1 MSRFGS
7 KEELIKA
14 IENQFIQMQNS
25 KLSIEDLELLVE
37 QTRELH
43 ERTLILKYK
52 AYEEK
57 VFGIQNEILED
68 SSFVQAENLVVLESK
83 ISESSSQLFKEKEDS
98 SLVNSVFEEKENAIQ
113 DEEPKE
119 PIFDFDVFN
128 ELSTEKNEENLDENQ
143 EDILAF
149 ENENSAFQESDE
161 KESDF
166 LNEDSNF
173 TENISE
179 DIEDENDE
187 SLSKNESFENDFE
200 IKVEI
205 SEENEN
211 KTEDFV
217 SQNLFKN
224 ILENND
230 GTTHLFA
237 SKLDT
242 LLGAFGF
249 NEKYQCIQDL
259 FNGSSEDFNQAIEV
273 LDNLSNFAE
282 AEKQMEFY
290 VHLNKWDLES
300 DIVAEFVRKI
310 ERRYK
315 N

>member
-7 KEELIKA
+7 KEELIKT

-68 SSFVQAENLVVLESK
+68 SSFVQAENLIVLESK
-83 ISESSSQLFKEKEDS
+83 ISESSSQLFK
-98 SLVNSVFEEKENAIQ
+98 EKENAIQ

-149 ENENSAFQESDE
+149 ENENSTFQESDE
-161 KESDF
+161 KESNF

-205 SEENEN
+205 PEENEN
-211 KTEDFV
+211 KTQDFV

>member
-83 ISESSSQLFKEKEDS
+83 ISESSSQLFKEKEGS
-98 SLVNSVFEEKENAIQ
+98 SLVKSVFEEKENAIQ

-149 ENENSAFQESDE
+149 ENENSTFQESDE
-161 KESDF
+161 KESNF

-205 SEENEN
+205 PEENEN
-211 KTEDFV
+211 KTQDFV